1 MMVLLVSHNCNG
13 IRNIDKFKKYVSIMS
28 EKNVDFML
36 FQETFWDD
44 QLVQNVKHLY
54 NGDIYHSDGTNNR
67 QGVAILVKSNLC
79 ANVKQIYKD
88 NNGRFLHLQFE
99 YDDSIYNIMNVYA
112 PNIVNEKADFF
123 DFLNDYMKLFEN
135 TIIAGDWNTSL
146 SGKDRCSRT
155 VHKNDVSVKKLND
168 IMLNHNVYD
177 IWRFRNPDKLVFSR
191 KMVYNGELKQSR
203 IDYFLL
209 NRNLTFFVQSV
220 YHFDTTISDHCFVEM
235 KMNFEKIER
244 GPGLWILNNT
254 FLKNEEYISKI
265 RNIIE
270 EEKQST
276 LFNSEFLI
284 WWDNLKYKIKKFS
297 QVFGKRIQKEKN
309 AEYFLLQNK
318 LKRISERIA
327 LGEVID
333 VAQYENLKLDLS
345 VYEEQKCKGAILR
358 SKAFWATESDKC
370 TKYFLQ
376 MEKQKQESHCIKEL
390 LNENNES
397 VTNTEGILDTQYD
410 FYNKLYS
417 SVKTDD
423 EVMKEFLKNVNTK
436 INQEDVDLCDNDITV
451 KEIEF
456 ALQKMARNK
465 SPGSDGLTVE
475 FYCTFFSSLKD
486 ILLKLFE
493 EIEKYSKL
501 SRSMRCGI
509 ISLIFKKKGDKRFLK
524 NYRPISL
531 LQVDYKILAKVMANR
546 FKQVLCKIVSKC
558 QSCCIPGRDIADTI
572 ANIRDVLDLIESEE
586 LEGYLLKMDQE
597 KAFDKV
603 GHTYLREVLKKYGFG
618 DRFVNWVGIFY
629 TDIQSSVKSNG
640 FLTKYFKIKNGIRQG
655 CPISA
660 LLYVLSAEPLQ
671 CAIRNNLNI
680 EGINIPNCDEKAVIF
695 QHADD
700 TTLTLC
706 NKESINETLNI
717 FEIYGKASGS
727 KINMSKSEIM
737 CIGKAKI
744 NVSEIQQ
751 IGLKYSVDCIQILGV
766 YVGKNKLFCDDL
778 NWKDKISKIKMLVNL
793 WKQRRLTL
801 SGRATVISS
810 LLMSRLW
817 YTIAVC
823 SIPDWAL
830 QSIKKICLDFLWNN
844 GSHLIKYRTIIG
856 AKTDGGL
863 KYPDIY
869 LKLLAFRLKFLTRF
883 LDKDFHAIWKYTM
896 TYFLNKIHNTNLGV
910 HCLFLL
916 LQKKDCTNIP
926 VFYREIID
934 AWQYFKPYVDIDI
947 RSVDIFNQP
956 IFLNE
961 SIKVNGK
968 CILWKQFLLAGITKL
983 KHVAYEVVPGFL
995 PFNAIYEMIENVDDN
1010 VDCNKLR
1017 QQYNSLLE
1025 CIPNEW
1031 KKVILNET
1039 KPVNCDEVPLFI
1051 VNYNNKTKDFVC
1063 CKTKD
1068 FYGILVD
1075 KCYIEPD
1082 AHQYWLESFNVQYV
1096 PFKFVWTSVHCYWKS
1111 PDCVQLDFKIVHNRI
1126 FTNLKLKRIKLSDSD
1141 ICDSCKSEVEDLF
1154 HLFLK
1159 CHDLDV
1165 FHSYMF
1171 SFLCELLEK
1180 CKIDVLVNQG
1190 YRQMFL
1196 LGMTST
1202 YTDVNTYFVNFVL
1215 SVARLCVFKRR
1226 QMIKNDVKKI
1236 DLTRFFRYTL
1246 KHYISYFHVY
1256 CKMVNKMNT
1265 FERNFLKN
1273 NCKIIEIDGVLIFN
1287 F

>member
-1 MMVLLVSHNCNG
+1 MK
-13 IRNIDKFKKYVSIMS
+13 NIFQKLEISLRKK
-28 EKNVDFML
+28 
-36 FQETFWDD
+36 
-44 QLVQNVKHLY
+44 
-54 NGDIYHSDGTNNR
+54 
-67 QGVAILVKSNLC
+67 
-79 ANVKQIYKD
+79 
-88 NNGRFLHLQFE
+88 
-99 YDDSIYNIMNVYA
+99 
-112 PNIVNEKADFF
+112 
-123 DFLNDYMKLFEN
+123 
-135 TIIAGDWNTSL
+135 
-146 SGKDRCSRT
+146 
-155 VHKNDVSVKKLND
+155 
-168 IMLNHNVYD
+168 
-177 IWRFRNPDKLVFSR
+177 
-191 KMVYNGELKQSR
+191 
-203 IDYFLL
+203 
-209 NRNLTFFVQSV
+209 
-220 YHFDTTISDHCFVEM
+220 
-235 KMNFEKIER
+235 
-244 GPGLWILNNT
+244 
-254 FLKNEEYISKI
+254 
-265 RNIIE
+265 
-270 EEKQST
+270 KQST

-618 DRFVNWVGIFY
+618 DRFVNW
-629 TDIQSSVKSNG
+629 
-640 FLTKYFKIKNGIRQG
+640 
-655 CPISA
+655 
-660 LLYVLSAEPLQ
+660 
-671 CAIRNNLNI
+671 
-680 EGINIPNCDEKAVIF
+680 
-695 QHADD
+695 
-700 TTLTLC
+700 
-706 NKESINETLNI
+706 
-717 FEIYGKASGS
+717 
-727 KINMSKSEIM
+727 
-737 CIGKAKI
+737 
-744 NVSEIQQ
+744 
-751 IGLKYSVDCIQILGV
+751 ILGV

-1180 CKIDVLVNQG
+1180 CKIDVLNVI
-1190 YRQMFL
+1190 FW
-1196 LGMTST
+1196 
-1202 YTDVNTYFVNFVL
+1202 FVHAAKQL
-1215 SVARLCVFKRR
+1215 TLIITIKLCNEGNVDIGFSWRIRR
-1226 QMIKNDVKKI
+1226 IRI
-1236 DLTRFFRYTL
+1236 Y
-1246 KHYISYFHVY
+1246 
-1256 CKMVNKMNT
+1256 
-1265 FERNFLKN
+1265 
-1273 NCKIIEIDGVLIFN
+1273 IDGRARNICFSIDCAEER
-1287 F
+1287 